1 MCGFDLGVGDGL
13 GGLFPDVVVGL
24 GVVGRLV
31 GGGLL
36 VVALFEEILIH
47 DLKFVN
53 ISCYKSDQCFDE

>member
-1 MCGFDLGVGDGL
+1 MSGFDLGVGYGL
-13 GGLFPDVVVGL
+13 KGLVPDVVFGL
-24 GVVGRLV
+24 GVGGRLV

-53 ISCYKSDQCFDE
+53 ISFYK

>member
-1 MCGFDLGVGDGL
+1 VSGFDLGVGYGL
-13 GGLFPDVVVGL
+13 KGLVPDVVFGL
-24 GVVGRLV
+24 GVGGRLV

-53 ISCYKSDQCFDE
+53 ISFYK

>member
-1 MCGFDLGVGDGL
+1 VSGFDLGVRYGL
-13 GGLFPDVVVGL
+13 RGLVPDVVFGL
-24 GVVGRLV
+24 GVDGRLV

-53 ISCYKSDQCFDE
+53 ISFYK

>member
-1 MCGFDLGVGDGL
+1 MSGFDLGVRYGL
-13 GGLFPDVVVGL
+13 RGLVPDVVFGL
-24 GVVGRLV
+24 GVDGRLV

-53 ISCYKSDQCFDE
+53 ISFYK

>member
-1 MCGFDLGVGDGL
+1 VCGFDLGVGDGL
-13 GGLFPDVVVGL
+13 GCLFPDVVVGL
-24 GVVGRLV
+24 GVVRRLV

-53 ISCYKSDQCFDE
+53 LSFYK